1 MYFFLFLDM
10 KFIVLNDITRA
21 MKKPCVMDVKIG
33 LQTWEPG
40 CSEKKRKDENVTI
53 LYLLIFCFISW
64 WLTIIFS
71 KCVYVSF
78 LSPSWYFKLVVK
90 Q

>member
-1 MYFFLFLDM
+1 MYNQIITIYKCIFLLFLDM
-10 KFIVLNDITRA
+10 KFIVLNDITSE

-53 LYLLIFCFISW
+53 LYSPIFI
-64 WLTIIFS
+64 L
-71 KCVYVSF
+71 
-78 LSPSWYFKLVVK
+78 
-90 Q
+90 